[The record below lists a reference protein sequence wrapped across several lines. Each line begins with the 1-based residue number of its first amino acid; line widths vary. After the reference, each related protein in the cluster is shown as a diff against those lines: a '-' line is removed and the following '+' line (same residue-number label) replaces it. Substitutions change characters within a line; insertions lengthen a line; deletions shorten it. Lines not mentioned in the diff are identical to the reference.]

1 MSRMRDRTQARTLEM
16 LASADPELPRWAQV
30 SDKRRA
36 HIGRVTALL
45 DRWAMELSLETS
57 EAQAWHDAGR
67 WHDALRDAP
76 EVLLRELSEDATS
89 PMEILH
95 GPAAA
100 TLLAREGESRQ
111 GVLSAIRFHTV
122 GSAGW
127 DRTGRALFMA
137 DFLEPGRQFMQAD
150 RAFLAA
156 QVRRDFDG
164 VFRQL
169 VRMRLEWTLREGKA
183 LFPESVALWNSVR

>member
-1 MSRMRDRTQARTLEM
+1 VNVTS
-16 LASADPELPRWAQV
+16 PVLPPWAVV
-30 SDKRRA
+30 SDTRRA
-36 HIGRVTALL
+36 HITRVTALL
-45 DRWAMELSLETS
+45 DRWAREMDVDPA

-76 EVLLRELSEDATS
+76 DADLVVRVAGS
-89 PMEILH
+89 PFASSPPSILH

-100 TLLAREGESRQ
+100 AMLEEEGESRR
-111 GVLSAIRFHTV
+111 GVLMAVRWHTV
-122 GSAGW
+122 GNAHW

-137 DFLEPGRQFMQAD
+137 DFLEPGRGFMRAD
-150 RAFLAA
+150 RAFLASLLP
-156 QVRRDFDG
+156 RDFDG

-183 LFPESVALWNSVR
+183 LFPESVELWNSIR

>member
-1 MSRMRDRTQARTLEM
+1 MC
-16 LASADPELPRWAQV
+16 
-30 SDKRRA
+30 
-36 HIGRVTALL
+36 
-45 DRWAMELSLETS
+45 
-57 EAQAWHDAGR
+57 
-67 WHDALRDAP
+67 
-76 EVLLRELSEDATS
+76 
-89 PMEILH
+89 
-95 GPAAA
+95 AANC
-100 TLLAREGESRQ
+100 S
-111 GVLSAIRFHTV
+111 GVLRAIRFHTV
-122 GSAGW
+122 GSSGW

-150 RAFLAA
+150 RAFLAG